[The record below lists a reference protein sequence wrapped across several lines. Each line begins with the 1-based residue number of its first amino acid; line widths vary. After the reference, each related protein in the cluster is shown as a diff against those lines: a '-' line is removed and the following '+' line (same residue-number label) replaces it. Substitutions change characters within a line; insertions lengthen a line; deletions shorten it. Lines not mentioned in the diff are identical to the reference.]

1 MGNYRLIIAILLF
14 FITEIIASIPSKAK
28 IDSSSRLYIEAE
40 TGRYRIFHGLALENS
55 GEPWYYATYSSEQIK
70 LLKQVLYMLLST

>member
-1 MGNYRLIIAILLF
+1 MGNYCISRLSIAVLLF
-14 FITEIIASIPSKAK
+14 FITETTASVPAKVK

-40 TGRYRIFHGLALENS
+40 MGRYRMFHGLALENS

-70 LLKQVLYMLLST
+70 LLKQVL